1 MDGTMDMARTVH
13 RLTAVGVNRLKEAG
27 IYSDGGNLNFRVA
40 PGGSRSW
47 VFRFA
52 MNGKTRDAGL
62 GPYPE
67 VSLSEARV
75 KAFEWR
81 KLLVAGVDP
90 LAQRNAERASNLVA
104 ASKSMTFD
112 DCVAGYIAAHESAW
126 RSLKHGK
133 GMRAT
138 LTAYA
143 FPVFGRLPVSAIDT
157 GLVMRVLEPIW
168 AIKPTT
174 ASRLRGRI
182 ENVLD
187 WAKVRGYRQGENPA
201 RWKGHLDHL
210 LPSKSKVQA
219 IEHHLALPYA
229 EIGAFMAELR
239 RRQNISARAL
249 EFLILTAG
257 RRGEV
262 IGARWSEID
271 LPGKVWTIPASRMK
285 ASREHRVPLTSAAVA
300 VLKQM
305 EAIRQSDFVF
315 PGMGGGR
322 IGINAM
328 HELLGAMGWR
338 DAAKAH
344 GFRSTFRDW
353 AAERTSFPRELAE
366 LSLAHSVGNEVEQ
379 AYRRTD
385 MFEKRRKLMDAWAEF
400 CAKPSAGKVVALALA
415 RTPR

>member
-1 MDGTMDMARTVH
+1 
-13 RLTAVGVNRLKEAG
+13 
-27 IYSDGGNLNFRVA
+27 
-40 PGGSRSW
+40 
-47 VFRFA
+47 
-52 MNGKTRDAGL
+52 
-62 GPYPE
+62 
-67 VSLSEARV
+67 
-75 KAFEWR
+75 
-81 KLLVAGVDP
+81 
-90 LAQRNAERASNLVA
+90 
-104 ASKSMTFD
+104 
-112 DCVAGYIAAHESAW
+112 
-126 RSLKHGK
+126 
-133 GMRAT
+133 
-138 LTAYA
+138 
-143 FPVFGRLPVSAIDT
+143 
-157 GLVMRVLEPIW
+157 
-168 AIKPTT
+168 
-174 ASRLRGRI
+174 
-182 ENVLD
+182 
-187 WAKVRGYRQGENPA
+187 
-201 RWKGHLDHL
+201 
-210 LPSKSKVQA
+210 
-219 IEHHLALPYA
+219 
-229 EIGAFMAELR
+229 MAELR

-305 EAIRQSDFVF
+305 EAIRQSDYVF

-385 MFEKRRKLMDAWAEF
+385 LFEKRRKLMEAWAAF
-400 CAKPSAGKVVALALA
+400 CAKVETDAARSSLSLVREHRDSIPKGAGPGSGPPSDTSPPPSGLPRAATSRRRWGVVMARKRRAPTYEGALAEPIYLDAVSGEPADLDKGASNRKDSATVHTFAVDASEKLGVAISVSFGVRA
-415 RTPR
+415 RPWTTNFVPAETWSQTDMEDGTRR

>member
-1 MDGTMDMARTVH
+1 MGMARAVH
-13 RLTAVGVNRLKEAG
+13 RLTAVGINRLKAPG
-27 IYSDGGNLNFRVA
+27 FYSDGGNLNFRIA
-40 PGGSRSW
+40 DGGSRSW

-52 MNGKTRDAGL
+52 KNGRTRDAGL

-67 VSLSEARV
+67 VSLADARI

-81 KLLVAGVDP
+81 KLLVAGIDP
-90 LAQRNAERASNLVA
+90 LDQRNAARASDLVA
-104 ASKSMTFD
+104 ASKSLTFD
-112 DCVAGYIAAHESAW
+112 DCLTGYAAAHESGW
-126 RSLKHGK
+126 RSVKHAK
-133 GMRAT
+133 QWRAS

-143 FPVFGRLPVSAIDT
+143 SPVFGRLPVSAIDT
-157 GLVMRVLEPIW
+157 GMLMRVLEPIW
-168 AIKPTT
+168 AAKPTT
-174 ASRLRGRI
+174 ASRVRGRI

-187 WAKVRGYRQGENPA
+187 WAKVRGYRRDENPA

-219 IEHHLALPYA
+219 IEHHAAMPYA
-229 EIGAFMAELR
+229 EIGGFMAQLR
-239 RRQNISARAL
+239 ERPNVSARAL

-385 MFEKRRKLMDAWAEF
+385 MFEKRRKLMDAWAAY
-400 CAKPSAGKVVALALA
+400 CGKPQSGGKVVPIAV
-415 RTPR
+415 RR

>member
-1 MDGTMDMARTVH
+1 
-13 RLTAVGVNRLKEAG
+13 
-27 IYSDGGNLNFRVA
+27 
-40 PGGSRSW
+40 
-47 VFRFA
+47 
-52 MNGKTRDAGL
+52 
-62 GPYPE
+62 
-67 VSLSEARV
+67 
-75 KAFEWR
+75 
-81 KLLVAGVDP
+81 
-90 LAQRNAERASNLVA
+90 
-104 ASKSMTFD
+104 
-112 DCVAGYIAAHESAW
+112 
-126 RSLKHGK
+126 
-133 GMRAT
+133 
-138 LTAYA
+138 
-143 FPVFGRLPVSAIDT
+143 
-157 GLVMRVLEPIW
+157 
-168 AIKPTT
+168 
-174 ASRLRGRI
+174 
-182 ENVLD
+182 
-187 WAKVRGYRQGENPA
+187 
-201 RWKGHLDHL
+201 
-210 LPSKSKVQA
+210 
-219 IEHHLALPYA
+219 
-229 EIGAFMAELR
+229 
-239 RRQNISARAL
+239 L

-385 MFEKRRKLMDAWAEF
+385 MFEKRRKLMEAWA
-400 CAKPSAGKVVALALA
+400 AY
-415 RTPR
+415 

>member
-1 MDGTMDMARTVH
+1 MGMARAVH
-13 RLTAVGVNRLKEAG
+13 RLTAVGINRLKAPG
-27 IYSDGGNLNFRVA
+27 FYSDGGNLNFRIA
-40 PGGSRSW
+40 DGGSRSW

-52 MNGKTRDAGL
+52 KNGRTRDAGL
-62 GPYPE
+62 GPYPD
-67 VSLSEARV
+67 VSLADARI

-81 KLLVAGVDP
+81 KLLVAGIDP
-90 LAQRNAERASNLVA
+90 LDQRNAARASDLVA
-104 ASKSMTFD
+104 ASKSLTFD
-112 DCVAGYIAAHESAW
+112 DCLTGYAAAHESGW
-126 RSLKHGK
+126 RSVKHAK
-133 GMRAT
+133 QWRAS

-143 FPVFGRLPVSAIDT
+143 SPVFGRLPVSAIDT
-157 GLVMRVLEPIW
+157 GMLMRVLEPIW
-168 AIKPTT
+168 AAKPTT
-174 ASRLRGRI
+174 ASRVRGRI

-187 WAKVRGYRQGENPA
+187 WAKVRGYRRDENPA

-219 IEHHLALPYA
+219 IEHHAAMPYA
-229 EIGAFMAELR
+229 EIGGFMAQLR
-239 RRQNISARAL
+239 ERPNVSARAL

-385 MFEKRRKLMDAWAEF
+385 MFEKRRKLMEAWAAY
-400 CAKPSAGKVVALALA
+400 CAKVERDTGQVVALARA